1 MALDKLTKIDGGGIS
16 TTSDYRVGVITAT
29 KFVGPFEGTITST
42 DANFTG
48 NVSIAGT
55 LTYEDVTNIDSVGI
69 ITARDGI
76 FIPDNKKLELGN
88 ASGSGDLRIYHDS
101 SDSYIQDAGTGDLII
116 KGSNNLDIKSAG
128 DELKARFA
136 TNGSVDLYFN
146 NNKRFSSSNY
156 GTDLFGQSTAAQLR
170 FKTQEGTNRGM
181 IGVTNANVISI
192 LDAQDHNILRGIKDG
207 AAELYYDN
215 GKKLE
220 TNNDGIQVTGSTGAF
235 LDIRSSGAYDAA
247 LVLTANNNNSTD
259 WSIRNDESDSNK
271 LDFRYNGNKKMHLT
285 SSGDLH
291 LTGEVGIGTDNP
303 TVPLEVRSSNN
314 TVGVLSSTDSGA
326 NLDLFD
332 DDTQTRIRSIDGRLQ
347 LYADFGGQ
355 VADSSIRFLID
366 GNNEKLRI
374 DSSGNI
380 LSSGNTQLF
389 GSNTSDGSDNKSIM
403 INGGGAVS
411 DSRGGY
417 LLVHGNEHSSN
428 PGVTRLH
435 AGNVGNAF
443 IAFNTAGT
451 ERVRITSGGQVNIG
465 GSTQTSKTLYVDG
478 TAEFTSNITCTNQVY
493 INGTAPQVVFTDTNQ
508 DSDYTIKND
517 GGQLLFI
524 DRTNSNAT
532 RMYANTGGFGGDR
545 LYIAND
551 IVHTGDTD
559 TKIEFGT
566 DTINFD
572 TAGTERLRITSDGF
586 VGINETDPYTG
597 LTINKEGDYWDT
609 NGNTY
614 AHPEGRVLSTW
625 RGDRNDDTDYWVGFV
640 GKYLKPS
647 ATVNILLQPHVGN
660 FNNQAGMYI
669 AGEATGNYSSD
680 FTLGKI
686 VSGNV
691 AGRGT
696 TASSGKRATKSE
708 LLRIKSN
715 GKVGI
720 NSTSPEAG
728 LDVTHNDGAY
738 IKSVTNGSGAKV
750 RFSDNNGENYTQ
762 IGTIEYKHVNNQ
774 VVDGTAEG
782 FLISGSETTTAVQ
795 IDGLLKVT
803 AQPCAVVY
811 QCTGPAGGA
820 ANAASDNQEPLHFDH
835 VHINQGG
842 MTISNNNA
850 RIQVPVAGIYFVS
863 YMVSGTVTNVDDNDG
878 IELVL
883 LRNGNEYPAT
893 NSGAEPVFNF
903 GLTANEEEFFCNNTL
918 LVSLS
923 KDDYVEVAVD
933 NIGNSDANINR
944 GNFNVMLM
952 S

>member
-42 DANFTG
+42 DANFTC

-69 ITARDGI
+69 ITARNGI
-76 FIPDNKKLELGN
+76 FLPDNKKLELGN
-88 ASGSGDLRIYHDS
+88 ASGSGDLSIYHDGS
-101 SDSYIQDAGTGDLII
+101 HSYIDDGGTGNLYIQ
-116 KGSNNLDIKSAG
+116 SNHVNIDSK
-128 DELKARFA
+128 
-136 TNGSVDLYFN
+136 NGEQFIGCLQNGGVDLYFN
-146 NNKRFSSSNY
+146 NNLRLSSANY
-156 GTDLFGQSTAAQLR
+156 GANIFGQSAAVSFGLY
-170 FKTQEGTNRGM
+170 TEGGTKRGGLYATNG
-181 IGVTNANVISI
+181 NVISL
-192 LDAQDHNILRGIKDG
+192 LDAQDHSILRGVKDG
-207 AAELYYDN
+207 AAELYFDN

-220 TNNDGIQVTGSTGAF
+220 TIDDGVQVTGSTGSF
-235 LDIRSSGAYDAA
+235 LKIRTSGGYDSG
-247 LVLTANNNNSTD
+247 LVLTVNNNDSTD

-271 LDFRYNGNKKMHLT
+271 LDFRYNGTKKMHLT

-314 TVGVLSSTDSGA
+314 TLGILSSTDSGA

-332 DDTQTRIRSIDGRLQ
+332 DDTQTRIRSKDGRLQ
-347 LYADFGGQ
+347 IYADFGGQ
-355 VADSSIRFLID
+355 VADSSIRFYID

-374 DSSGNI
+374 DSSGNV

-443 IAFNTAGT
+443 IAFNTAG
-451 ERVRITSGGQVNIG
+451 N
-465 GSTQTSKTLYVDG
+465 
-478 TAEFTSNITCTNQVY
+478 
-493 INGTAPQVVFTDTNQ
+493 
-508 DSDYTIKND
+508 
-517 GGQLLFI
+517 
-524 DRTNSNAT
+524 
-532 RMYANTGGFGGDR
+532 
-545 LYIAND
+545 
-551 IVHTGDTD
+551 
-559 TKIEFGT
+559 
-566 DTINFD
+566 
-572 TAGTERLRITSDGF
+572 ERLRIDA
-586 VGINETDPYTG
+586 Y
-597 LTINKEGDYWDT
+597 
-609 NGNTY
+609 
-614 AHPEGRVLSTW
+614 GRVLIGGTSAIIGSSSEFNEIVLTGKTRGAGITLQDVDANTRFQIRTDDNGDGTLLNASTNHPLVI
-625 RGDRNDDTDYWVGFV
+625 RTNNTERFR
-640 GKYLKPS
+640 
-647 ATVNILLQPHVGN
+647 ILQ
-660 FNNQAGMYI
+660 
-669 AGEATGNYSSD
+669 D
-680 FTLGKI
+680 
-686 VSGNV
+686 
-691 AGRGT
+691 
-696 TASSGKRATKSE
+696 
-708 LLRIKSN
+708 

-720 NSTSPEAG
+720 NSATPFGMFDVVTDFGLADNLYKVSTQYRSGNNASGYTASGLQIVSSAINSGGEKNTAYLSFSNRDPALNGSHGASAFITMTTPDSPGTYGTGQFDFYCRNGAPYAFPNDPQAASNYWMDSLFTIKSNGKIGINSTSPQAG
-728 LDVTHNDGAY
+728 FDVTHNDGAY
-738 IKSVTNGSGAKV
+738 IKSVTNGNGAKI
-750 RFSDNNGENYTQ
+750 RFSDNTGENYTQ
-762 IGTIEYKHVNNQ
+762 IGTIEYKHVDNQ
-774 VVDGTAEG
+774 VVNGTQEG
-782 FLISGSETTTAVQ
+782 FLISGSENTTAVQ

-850 RIQVPVAGIYFVS
+850 RIQVPVAGIYFAS

-883 LRNGNEYPAT
+883 LVNGNEYPAT